1 MKDSFDFSLMD
12 FLAYLFPGTM
22 MILVIAV
29 FIRISPFRG
38 LLDHISLNLVVG
50 IVLIASAY
58 CVGVSISSAMVSI
71 EAPLRKYFHLSNPIE
86 RVPLRQFENDV
97 INAFAQTFGDHG
109 AWSEDH
115 FYLARTLVC
124 EKLPRC
130 AATIERQASLR
141 QIRRN
146 MVMPVLFLGIVGAI
160 AGLQTLLTTS
170 DRVYRGAILI
180 SMSLAGSYVVVRAL
194 VKNGMHANRNREMRD
209 VCSGL
214 LVYAQSLKNSPRTPS
229 DSGNI

>member
-22 MILVIAV
+22 MILVV
-29 FIRISPFRG
+29 TVLIRISPFRP
-38 LLDHISLNLVVG
+38 LLYQIPLNFVVG
-50 IVLIASAY
+50 VILIASAY
-58 CVGVSISSAMVSI
+58 CVGVSISSAMASI
-71 EAPLRKYFHLSNPIE
+71 EGPLLRYLDLSDPIE
-86 RVPLRQFENDV
+86 VIPLKKFDKDV
-97 INAFAQTFGDHG
+97 HNAFAQTFGDHG
-109 AWSEDH
+109 IWSKEH

-146 MVMPVLFLGIVGAI
+146 LVMPVLFLGIVGAI
-160 AGLQTLLTTS
+160 AGLRTLLTNA
-170 DRVYRGAILI
+170 DCAYWGAILI
-180 SMSLAGSYVVVRAL
+180 PLSLAGSYFVARAL
-194 VKNGMHANRNREMRD
+194 IKNGMHANRNREMRD

-214 LVYAQSLKNSPRTPS
+214 LVYFHSLTNLPTEKK
-229 DSGNI
+229 